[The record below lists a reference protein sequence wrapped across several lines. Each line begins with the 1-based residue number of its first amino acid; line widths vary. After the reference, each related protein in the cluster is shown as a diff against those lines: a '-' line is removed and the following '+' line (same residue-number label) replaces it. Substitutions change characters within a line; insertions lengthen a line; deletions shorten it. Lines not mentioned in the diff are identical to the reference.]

1 MSSRASLPYPEAT
14 SSELFEAR
22 RRAKLADEVSR
33 IGRRIV
39 AETSFDKIV
48 QQLADEATSA
58 CGAAYG
64 AFCYTVAGDAGESDL
79 RFAVAGTSS
88 EMLADLRS
96 QRRTAYLEPGFLG
109 RKVRL
114 ADVTTDPRHGPGELH
129 YLIPRG
135 TISVRSYLA
144 VPVSSGSGEVLG
156 GLFFGHPD
164 ADVFTGAHELIVTGV
179 AEHAAIA
186 IANARRL
193 AAAQAAA
200 DELARTLAAVRA
212 TAAEAERDHRVLL
225 ESAQLGIWEL
235 DPVTGRLSWDARCKA
250 LFGLS
255 ATAEVD
261 QAIFFAALH
270 PDDRARI
277 EAATASALDPS
288 GSGRYDVEHRS
299 IGVEDG
305 VERWSA
311 SQGRALFEGGRAV
324 RFIGTLRDITARKAA
339 ELEQLQSARR
349 ARLGAD
355 VGVAMAGSGTLDE
368 QLRRSAQAIVV
379 NVDAAFARIWTLDEP
394 TQTLVLRASMG
405 MYTHLDGPHSRV
417 PVGAFKIGLIARERR
432 AHLGDDVCSDPRV
445 SDQAWAAREGMVA
458 FAGYPLIVDERVVG
472 VMAMFARRPLG
483 VDVLHALAYVADAIA
498 VGIERKRSEEERAAL
513 LAREHAALADA
524 EGHRARLHS
533 LFMKAP
539 AVICIL
545 RGPDH
550 VFELANAHYRE
561 ILGDGRELVG
571 RPMREAVPELAGGR
585 IFAILDEVY
594 ASGEAFSGT
603 EVRSVFG
610 RSAAAGEPRREA
622 FFNLVFQ
629 PTFDRR
635 SRVDG
640 ILQIAFD
647 VTDQVLARR
656 RAERLGEQ
664 LRRSEERYRS
674 LLEATNQT
682 TWTSSPEGQMLGE
695 QPDWAA
701 LTGQSQLE
709 YQGHGWASAVHPDDR
724 AHTLAAWQAA
734 VSAVE
739 VFVCEHRV
747 RRRDGEWRHFRVSAA
762 AVLED
767 DGSIREWFGVHT
779 DVTDKKLV
787 EVERERLIAELKRSN
802 EDLDQFAYVT
812 SHDLKAPLRGIANLS
827 QWVEEDLAD
836 KISDEGRDQMRLLR
850 GRVNRLEALINGI
863 LTYSRAG
870 RIRETLE
877 LVDVGQLVREVVE
890 LVAPTTGIELTI
902 PTALPTIV
910 AERVPLQQV
919 LMNLVSNAIKHA
931 KKDAPR
937 VTITCSKARDGYSF
951 MVKDNGPGIAPA
963 FHQRIWIIF
972 QTLEP
977 RDKVE
982 ATGIGLSIVKKIV
995 ESRGGRVWINSV
1007 PGDGAE
1013 FHFTWPARAKASP

>member
-1 MSSRASLPYPEAT
+1 M
-14 SSELFEAR
+14 SELSELR
-22 RRAKLADEVSR
+22 RRARLADDVAR
-33 IGRRIV
+33 IGRLVV
-39 AETSFDKIV
+39 AETSFDKVV
-48 QQLADEATSA
+48 QQLADEATSV

-64 AFCYTVAGDAGESDL
+64 GFCYAVTGPDGASDL
-79 RFAVAGTSS
+79 RFAVAGASA
-88 EMLADLRS
+88 EILADLRS
-96 QRRTAYLEPGFLG
+96 QRRTAYLAPGSLG

-114 ADVTTDPRHGPGELH
+114 ADVTTDPLHGPGEPH
-129 YLIPRG
+129 YLLPTG
-135 TISVRSYLA
+135 TITVRSYLA

-164 ADVFTGAHELIVTGV
+164 ADVFTGAHELVVTGV

-193 AAAQAAA
+193 GEAQAAA
-200 DELARTLAAVRA
+200 DELSRALAAERA
-212 TAAEAERDHRVLL
+212 RAAAAERHHRVLL
-225 ESAQLGIWEL
+225 ESADLGIWDL
-235 DPVTGRLSWDARCKA
+235 DLVTGRLSWDARCKA
-250 LFGLS
+250 LFGIS
-255 ATAEVD
+255 DTAEVD

-277 EAATASALDPS
+277 EAATASALDPA

-305 VERWSA
+305 VERWTT
-311 SQGRALFEGGRAV
+311 SQGRAVFEGGRAV
-324 RFIGTLRDITARKAA
+324 RFVGTLRDITARKAA
-339 ELEQLQSARR
+339 EIAQLQSARR

-368 QLRRSAQAIVV
+368 QLRRCAQTIVV

-394 TQTLVLRASMG
+394 SQTLVLRASMG
-405 MYTHLDGPHSRV
+405 IYTHLDGPHSRV
-417 PVGAFKIGLIARERR
+417 PVGAFKIGLIAQERR
-432 AHLGDDVCSDPRV
+432 PHLSNDVSTDPRV
-445 SDQAWAAREGMVA
+445 GDQAWAAREGMVA
-458 FAGYPLIVDERVVG
+458 FAGYPLIVDEHVVG

-483 VDVLHALAYVADAIA
+483 GDVLQALSYVADAIA
-498 VGIERKRSEEERAAL
+498 VGIDRKQSDEERTAL
-513 LAREHAALADA
+513 LAREHAARADA
-524 EGHRARLHS
+524 EGQRARLHS
-533 LFMKAP
+533 LFMNAP

-550 VFELANAHYRE
+550 VFELANARYRQ
-561 ILGDGRELVG
+561 LVDDGRELVG
-571 RPMREAVPELAGGR
+571 LPMCQAIPERADGPIL
-585 IFAILDEVY
+585 AILDEVY
-594 ASGEAFSGT
+594 ASGEAFFGT
-603 EVRSVFG
+603 EVRSLVG
-610 RSAAAGEPRREA
+610 RSADDKPRAEA

-629 PTFDRR
+629 PTFDRAN
-635 SRVDG
+635 RVDG

-656 RAERLGEQ
+656 RSEGLTEQ

-674 LLEATNQT
+674 LVEATKQT
-682 TWTSSPEGQMLGE
+682 TWTNSGDGQMLGE
-695 QPDWAA
+695 QPGWAA
-701 LTGQSQLE
+701 LTGQSQAE
-709 YQGHGWASAVHPDDR
+709 YQGHGWANAIHPDDR
-724 AHTLAAWQAA
+724 QHTLELWEAA
-734 VSAVE
+734 VLAVD

-747 RRRDGEWRHFRVSAA
+747 RRRDGEWRYFRVSAA
-762 AVLED
+762 PVRED
-767 DGSIREWFGVHT
+767 GGTIREWFGVHT

-787 EVERERLIAELKRSN
+787 EVERERLIVELKRSN

-863 LTYSRAG
+863 LSYSRAG
-870 RIRETLE
+870 RVRETLE
-877 LVDVGQLVREVVE
+877 LVNVGQLVREVVE
-890 LVAPTTGIELTI
+890 LVAPTTGVQLTL
-902 PTALPTIV
+902 PSELPTIV

-931 KKDAPR
+931 KKDQPQ
-937 VTITCSKARDGYSF
+937 VTITCSPNRDGYSF